1 MPCLVVSAE
10 PPEPPEMRGNEQ
22 ACRETSLDLDRPFI
36 DVPFDQC
43 AGTPHNH
50 EHGGIYKQCWVA
62 GRIALYSL
70 DWVTARVVQIVFH
83 TIDSY

>member
-1 MPCLVVSAE
+1 
-10 PPEPPEMRGNEQ
+10 MRGNEQ